1 MSFTI
6 DPAGRYRIRSRGVE
20 KPAVDGSELQQLVR
34 NLALARHDEL
44 SQDGVTWFPAGSVES
59 LFPSVPTTPRLIRQ
73 RQTFDEL
80 DVPPA
85 GAAPVQSVVTDAESL
100 SFARDPWFVARGSN
114 VAGPYDRV
122 TVVTWYRE
130 GRLHD
135 NDQLRPGMKESWL
148 SLGQANRDGL
158 LDNIASSEASQRK
171 HLIADPPVWMGP
183 AQTPM
188 AAGLGLPSVD
198 SASIPVQ
205 RGGVD
210 IVVVLVGLAT
220 VFVAT
225 ALVVAAIAAWR
236 MVA

>member
-1 MSFTI
+1 MSVTI

-20 KPAVDGSELQQLVR
+20 KAAVDGAELQQLVR
-34 NLALARHDEL
+34 NLTLARHDEL
-44 SQDGVTWFPAGSVES
+44 SEDGVTWFAAGSVES
-59 LFPSVPTTPRLIRQ
+59 LFPSVPSTPRLIRQ

-80 DVPPA
+80 DVP
-85 GAAPVQSVVTDAESL
+85 AAPVQSVVTDAQSL

-135 NDQLRPGMKESWL
+135 NDQLRPGMKESWV

-158 LDNIASSEASQRK
+158 MDNITNSEASHRK

-183 AQTPM
+183 VQTPM
-188 AAGLGLPSVD
+188 AAGLGFTPVT
-198 SASIPVQ
+198 AETVKVQ
-205 RGGVD
+205 RGGFD
-210 IVVVLVGLAT
+210 IVIVMIGLAAA
-220 VFVAT
+220 FVAMM
-225 ALVVAAIAAWR
+225 LVLAGVAAWR
-236 MVA
+236 MM